1 MRMFCKG
8 LAELRKSVLPLA
20 MATVTMVAGT
30 YVAFSSAA
38 AAAATAESR
47 TLSSTSAS
55 SGVWPGVGKIC
66 EPGSGGA
73 SSVRGVGAKTINI
86 AVFNDAASTIEPGLE
101 VEFVQQAKAFA
112 DWCNAAGGING
123 RQIVI
128 DDRDAALFNAA
139 QQATAACQSDFMAV
153 GGGMA
158 LDQPSVPIR
167 EKCGLGQI
175 SGYVVSDA
183 SDLASDQ
190 VDPSG
195 INTDSVTSG
204 WFGALAKAYPQAVK
218 AAGMGGQDNPS
229 ILEPETKYEFGAEAQ
244 GWHVVDFAE
253 PPDHGDGLGALCRG
267 LPEQGGRGPVACRY
281 LQHRSLHPGDGDCRL
296 PPRVHRAGNP
306 VRQLHDAASR
316 GSEPQSASGL
326 RRDVMVAALD
336 RLAEPLDG
344 ATRQGHAHVRQGRL
358 HRLRRRGGAESWLL
372 WAKSASAC
380 GASLTVA
387 CVLNG
392 AAAVKNWDAGGI
404 EAPIAKLTLSNEN
417 PQPSPC
423 FALMKVGSKGIL
435 YDKAITKPTQSI
447 WNCNP
452 KNVVHLTSAAAAT
465 TGVLVSLGWAGRGDG
480 CSLRSLTGSDDE

>member
-47 TLSSTSAS
+47 TLSSSSAS
-55 SGVWPGVGKIC
+55 NGVWPGVGKIC

-229 ILEPETKYEFGAEAQ
+229 ILEPETKFEFGAEAQ

-253 PPDHGDGLGALCRG
+253 PPVTVTEWAPYVEDYQSKGAEALWPADTSNIAPFTQAMATAGYHPAFIALGTQFANSMT
-267 LPEQGGRGPVACRY
+267 QQAVAANP
-281 LQHRSLHPGDGDCRL
+281 SL
-296 PPRVHRAGNP
+296 PPVYVETSWWPLSIASQNP
-306 VRQLHDAASR
+306 STEQLVK
-316 GSEPQSASGL
+316 
-326 RRDVMVAALD
+326 VMHTYAKGD
-336 RLAEPLDG
+336 SIDFDDEE
-344 ATRQGHAHVRQGRL
+344 
-358 HRLRRRGGAESWLL
+358 GAESWLL

-380 GASLTVA
+380 GANLTVA

-404 EAPIAKLTLSNEN
+404 EAPIAKLTLSNED

-452 KNVVHLTSAAAAT
+452 KNVVHLTSQQQQQLA
-465 TGVLVSLGWAGRGDG
+465 SL
-480 CSLRSLTGSDDE
+480 